1 MSNMYISYKGGA
13 PVPNMTD
20 PAIRKLLAQQKIRWA
35 VLPDG
40 RQEALIERRTRLFVR
55 SNGKPVTRRKTP
67 NPSSAKDFR
76 AAFVEHAKDI
86 EHFVPYMYQDVRRKV
101 TVGFGHFIGNEGE
114 ALRLQLRF
122 SLKPGATPGLDV
134 TDAIKTDFATVRD
147 SLVPNPTHDKFADV
161 TLVEMSEIDAAM
173 LLDEDV
179 GNALDDARRVFPAF
193 GTYPHG
199 AKLGILDLLFNL
211 GRDRFIRQFLIF
223 KRAVDARD
231 WRTASRESHRRTE
244 QVGETRNRIVRDW
257 FLDALAEEPEFV
269 DPRRR

>member
-1 MSNMYISYKGGA
+1 M
-13 PVPNMTD
+13 PNMTD
-20 PAIRKLLAQQKIRWA
+20 PVIRKLLAQQKARWA

-40 RQEALIERRTRLFVR
+40 RQEALIERRTRRLFVQ
-55 SNGKPVTRRKTP
+55 SNGKPITRRKTP

-101 TVGFGHFIGNEGE
+101 TVGFGHFIGDEGE
-114 ALRLQLRF
+114 ALRLQSRF
-122 SLKPGATPGLDV
+122 LLKPGATPGLDL

-147 SLVPNPTHDKFADV
+147 SLVPNPPHDKFADV

-199 AKLGILDLLFNL
+199 AKLGILDMLFNL
-211 GRDRFIRQFLIF
+211 GRPRFENQFRRF
-223 KRAVDARD
+223 PVAVRSRD
-231 WRTASRESHRRTE
+231 WRTAARESHRVTD
-244 QVGETRNRIVRDW
+244 QVGEARNRIVRDW

-269 DPRRR
+269 DPRAR